1 MSNSKMSSG
10 TPTGSIRAPIVKQIE
25 QLPLHTPGSLVWDS
39 TSQSLFIS
47 TDTKWVTVSSSSSV
61 VTPSAPTISSRAVS
75 GAVQANTVQAFKF
88 LQMPTVPSIATTPL
102 QEPGGILLTAD
113 TKTIYYSTPT
123 SWVQLGG
130 TTVIASA
137 GTGISLISSY
147 TNPTYFLKS
156 LVAGSGVT
164 ITPNFAN
171 TELTI
176 SSTGGGGGV
185 TSIIAGNAISV
196 TGPAATPTVSA
207 IYSGGAGISIVGA
220 TITNTVNFQSEP
232 FGGSVFSGVSTNTV
246 NPATLRLK
254 TFTAG
259 TNIGI
264 VSTGTNLTFN
274 VTNVVLSVSA
284 GTGISITGTATA
296 PIINNTGVITLT
308 AGAGISVTG
317 TASNP
322 IVTNTTQFSSEL
334 PVPGVSYSVVSSS
347 TVNPTTLV
355 TKTIT
360 AGSNINI
367 TSTGTNLTINSTA
380 ASSITGFG
388 AMKSGTQTFNYVGPQ
403 PTGGVIT
410 GWSTTPPFN
419 FDTSGGAFVPLTG
432 VYTVATSGLYNV
444 TANVNITPN
453 TNQDSYY
460 LILLVNGVTNAY
472 RTNDQPASNVGITTT
487 LRLVTNVTFT
497 AADTV
502 ELVVS
507 DSVAVIGSSFTVNA
521 SPDTWFSILK
531 F

>member
-1 MSNSKMSSG
+1 M
-10 TPTGSIRAPIVKQIE
+10 KQIE
-25 QLPLHTPGSLVWDS
+25 QVPLHTPGSLVWDA
-39 TSQSLFIS
+39 TSQSLYIS
-47 TDTKWVTVSSSSSV
+47 TDTRWVTVSSSSV
-61 VTPSAPTISSRAVS
+61 VTPSAPTISSRATTA
-75 GAVQANTVQAFKF
+75 AVQANTVQAFKF
-88 LQMPTVPSIATTPL
+88 LQMPTVPSITTTPL
-102 QEPGGILLTAD
+102 QEPGGIVLTGD
-113 TKTIYYSTPT
+113 TKTLYYSTAN

-156 LVAGSGVT
+156 LIAGSGVT

-176 SSTGGGGGV
+176 AATGGGGGV

-207 IYSGGAGISIVGA
+207 IYAGGAGISIVGA

-232 FGGSVFSGVSTNTV
+232 AGGSVYSIVSSNTV
-246 NPATLRLK
+246 SPATLRTK
-254 TFTAG
+254 TITSG
-259 TNIGI
+259 TNVSI
-264 VSTGTNLTFN
+264 VSTGTNLTLN
-274 VTNVVLSVSA
+274 VTGVVISVSA

-296 PIINNTGVITLT
+296 PIINNTGVITVT

-322 IVTNTTQFSSEL
+322 IITNTTQFSSEPAFGL
-334 PVPGVSYSVVSSS
+334 AYSIVSSS
-347 TVNPTTLV
+347 TVNPATLV

-367 TSTGTNLTINSTA
+367 SSSGTNLTINSTA
-380 ASSITGFG
+380 VSSITGFG
-388 AMKSGTQTFNYVGPQ
+388 AMKSGTQTFTYVGPL

-419 FDTSGGAFVPLTG
+419 FDTSGGAFAPLTG
-432 VYTVATSGLYNV
+432 VYTVATTGIYSV
-444 TANVNITPN
+444 TANVNLTPN

-460 LILLVNGVTNAY
+460 LILRVNGATTAY
-472 RTNDQPASNVGITTT
+472 RTNDQPASSIGITTT
-487 LRLVTNVTFT
+487 LRLTTNVTLT

-502 ELVVS
+502 QLFVS
-507 DSVAVIGSSFTVNA
+507 DSAAVIGSSFTVNA